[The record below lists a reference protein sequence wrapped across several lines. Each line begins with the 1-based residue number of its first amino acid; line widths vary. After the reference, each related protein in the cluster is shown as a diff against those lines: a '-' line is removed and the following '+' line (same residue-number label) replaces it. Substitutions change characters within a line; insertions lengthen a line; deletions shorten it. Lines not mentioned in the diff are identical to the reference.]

1 MNNRHML
8 QHVKDRISSEKEALK
23 KQIAFLEDLE
33 SALEMVEDLQRKVPD
48 IHGLAKLIDR
58 VDQIGR
64 DVDMM
69 KLRRGEPIAPPP
81 PPMLVSTSP
90 VARVGGK
97 RGPKSRLDGHARLLL
112 SMLSKAPG
120 VYTVEDI
127 TEMLS
132 MGKPAAI
139 RIIRR
144 AAELDPDHVKITTG
158 SRRKIFVH
166 YHPEGV
172 RDIHDRKAGR
182 RPLPFKGGDECRTV
196 FSLPIAI
203 YTLGYI

>member
-1 MNNRHML
+1 ML
-8 QHVKDRISSEKEALK
+8 QHVKERISSEKETLR
-23 KQIAFLEDLE
+23 KQIAFLEELE
-33 SALEMVEDLQRKVPD
+33 SVIEMVEDLQRKVPD
-48 IHGLAKLIDR
+48 MHGLAKLIDR

-69 KLRRGEPIAPPP
+69 KLRRGELIVTPMPSVSAPPP
-81 PPMLVSTSP
+81 VSAPSP
-90 VARVGGK
+90 VSAPPIVRVSGK

-132 MGKPAAI
+132 MGKPATI
-139 RIIRR
+139 RVIRR
-144 AAELDPDHVKITTG
+144 AVELDPDHMKITTG

-166 YHPEGV
+166 YRPEGMANLNEN
-172 RDIHDRKAGR
+172 IDRVKLELMEMAAGMR
-182 RPLPFKGGDECRTV
+182 
-196 FSLPIAI
+196 
-203 YTLGYI
+203 